1 LQGASE
7 ETCRLSFEH
16 CFHLGDDLRR
26 LAHHLSRKRL
36 KLRAAYSIGFPAAL
50 FHRDQKVW
58 IFHRLHKTLT
68 ENLDTIGGDVWAAN
82 QGPAKGTGRE
92 KHRGEAFAGVGRFIL
107 DGGRTPG
114 PDQLSCS
121 NSGFLF

>member
-26 LAHHLSRKRL
+26 LSHHLSRKRL
-36 KLRAAYSIGFPAAL
+36 KLRAAYSIRFPAAL
-50 FHRDQKVW
+50 FHRDQKLW
-58 IFHRLHKTLT
+58 IFHRFHKTLT

-92 KHRGEAFAGVGRFIL
+92 KHRGEAFARRWAFYIGWG
-107 DGGRTPG
+107 
-114 PDQLSCS
+114 Q
-121 NSGFLF
+121 NSGAGPAKLQ

>member
-50 FHRDQKVW
+50 FHPRFECFERSAA
-58 IFHRLHKTLT
+58 IERLERLELPSLH
-68 ENLDTIGGDVWAAN
+68 W
-82 QGPAKGTGRE
+82 
-92 KHRGEAFAGVGRFIL
+92 
-107 DGGRTPG
+107 
-114 PDQLSCS
+114 
-121 NSGFLF
+121 